1 MYALGKNVSIASRIP
16 YCLQKAPTIPCL
28 DNGSCCFVSSCF
40 TLTDVSEPG
49 TCGHDA
55 TSRQSI
61 YSARMPSADKNGLSA
76 NLNTYCASLEH
87 PGQYMSLEASNVV
100 ESIMPMPIKLATL
113 RAIGSYSSGVMV
125 RSVGMTTRNR
135 GRCGVC
141 ERVLYTAYAIPK
153 LSTVRTTLSVWP
165 GSIASRSRV
174 IRSRPVTLIALRW
187 SPIKLPPTKP
197 PMSFNLACADFGS

>member
-1 MYALGKNVSIASRIP
+1 MP

-28 DNGSCCFVSSCF
+28 VNGSCCFVRSCF

-55 TSRQSI
+55 TSRQSA

-76 NLNTYCASLEH
+76 NLNTYCASLEQ
-87 PGQYMSLEASNVV
+87 PGQYMSLEASKVV

-125 RSVGMTTRNR
+125 RSVGITTRNR

-141 ERVLYTAYAIPK
+141 ERVLYTTYAIPK

-165 GSIASRSRV
+165 GSMASRSRV

-187 SPIKLPPTKP
+187 RPIKLPPTNP
-197 PMSFNLACADFGS
+197 PMSFSLACADFGS